1 MHRIISAFVAYAAY
15 VSCTPLEKVT
25 PDSAGCSETSF
36 KDFKWTI
43 QDFDYHASYIFTTP
57 SHQNSWG
64 YVNFSLSN
72 PALPDVQVASCNAA
86 SSQLSEF
93 FYGTL
98 QYNCTFDGQL
108 GEPGPAPAKFTFSR
122 PSGELVV
129 DQKWVCRDQDPKY
142 PYVSPLRYCLRRTS
156 VSKLT
161 CNRSSITFN
170 AHGQVNLTLDCTD
183 TTWQNTNWTL
193 GQFYSTRNVNC
204 APVTIDLKPS
214 QISAVA

>member
-25 PDSAGCSETSF
+25 PDSGGCSETSF
-36 KDFKWTI
+36 KDFKWTL

-86 SSQLSEF
+86 SSQLSDF

-122 PSGELVV
+122 PSGELVIH
-129 DQKWVCRDQDPKY
+129 QKWVCRDQDPKY
-142 PYVSPLRYCLRRTS
+142 P
-156 VSKLT
+156 
-161 CNRSSITFN
+161 
-170 AHGQVNLTLDCTD
+170 
-183 TTWQNTNWTL
+183 
-193 GQFYSTRNVNC
+193 
-204 APVTIDLKPS
+204 
-214 QISAVA
+214 